1 LCDITSG
8 VKYVETAV
16 SPDCHHRQS
25 CPRIVVSL
33 LASGRFRLQD
43 FHRALIAVLLNPHW
57 KPATGVLF
65 FLWYPSFPVWMELSG
80 RTLLLESPVAPTGV
94 LLRAIVDCRK
104 PSAESRDLAS
114 KDI

>member
-1 LCDITSG
+1 
-8 VKYVETAV
+8 
-16 SPDCHHRQS
+16 
-25 CPRIVVSL
+25 VVSVG
-33 LASGRFRLQD
+33 SR
-43 FHRALIAVLLNPHW
+43 I
-57 KPATGVLF
+57 
-65 FLWYPSFPVWMELSG
+65 ELSG